1 MAQAREHSA
10 VNCCVFFRA
19 AVPCFHHARCSRTFY
34 VQRIHGCQA
43 RRMIACLTH
52 VVGRPGVLLR
62 VPRPSA
68 SSFTYAKHP
77 GIPRLGC
84 LCAHRIPA
92 NPSQQRAIGAC
103 RSEIKGE
110 AAQRPEDIRGGRHR
124 WAAAGSEATP
134 ALRPPAQH
142 GQAPTARCGRSHSV
156 GLPNLTHQHRHAS
169 MAPCGLKNTCERATR
184 SLPHHVRRNRCSP
197 KS

>member
-34 VQRIHGCQA
+34 VQRIHGCQP

-92 NPSQQRAIGAC
+92 NPSQQRAMGACRSEIKKERLRGAEDLPSQQRAMGAC

-110 AAQRPEDIRGGRHR
+110 AAQRPEDIRGGGYP

-134 ALRPPAQH
+134 ALRPP
-142 GQAPTARCGRSHSV
+142 
-156 GLPNLTHQHRHAS
+156 THHHRHAS

-184 SLPHHVRRNRCSP
+184 SLPPSR
-197 KS
+197 